1 MPPHEISANT
11 LHQPGPEDAAAAK
24 KSRKAKGKEAKLRRK
39 AKEELQSFRSLMGMA
54 GICIALGRAST
65 SFSFEKWLLILRLMT
80 SRPAPVTSRQRCQ
93 EVDLDRPSV
102 VGVLDVRDQASSPT

>member
-1 MPPHEISANT
+1 MPPHEISADT

-54 GICIALGRAST
+54 GICILGRAST
-65 SFSFEKWLLILRLMT
+65 SFSFEKWLLIY
-80 SRPAPVTSRQRCQ
+80 V
-93 EVDLDRPSV
+93 
-102 VGVLDVRDQASSPT
+102 